1 MHFVRPTFAFRSNS
15 QAQSKAKIYTAN
27 VSTAKRTFHCGSNV
41 LLFHFLNSMNKKLR
55 RKPLKAKQISP
66 LLTFPMPKI
75 QFFIVYQYFRCLFVN
90 QWNSQMQWKYSNL
103 QLFYCS
109 LTVYMYLQCGVIP
122 ALLIPVIYTVSL
134 SG

>member
-1 MHFVRPTFAFRSNS
+1 MNVNLTDFWPNFTVESWHKPRISFKCTCNVNLTAVANNCMREA
-15 QAQSKAKIYTAN
+15 QAQSKAKIYTEN

-90 QWNSQMQWKYSNL
+90 QWTSQYI
-103 QLFYCS
+103 
-109 LTVYMYLQCGVIP
+109 VGV
-122 ALLIPVIYTVSL
+122 
-134 SG
+134 